1 MEIMSRKI
9 IDSIVE
15 ERKYKSSDAYKE
27 LLDSPIVQGY
37 TDDGFN
43 KIKLRKYDGDIKE
56 IAVLHD
62 IIVDNLQKPE
72 AKDGFCI
79 EILGRKVDVDV
90 NTFTV
95 IRAIILTSMI
105 PNEEVGIG
113 TTAAIKDWFAG
124 NNANPVGEGVTK
136 YAYDYIYNQ
145 LIQCVDT
152 TKLGL

>member
-1 MEIMSRKI
+1 
-9 IDSIVE
+9 
-15 ERKYKSSDAYKE
+15 
-27 LLDSPIVQGY
+27 
-37 TDDGFN
+37 
-43 KIKLRKYDGDIKE
+43 
-56 IAVLHD
+56 
-62 IIVDNLQKPE
+62 
-72 AKDGFCI
+72 
-79 EILGRKVDVDV
+79 
-90 NTFTV
+90 
-95 IRAIILTSMI
+95 MI